1 MRSVQ
6 GPERPIVL
14 MGCLL
19 VAAALRPCARRAGR
33 GPASA
38 APPPPPRKGRRQ
50 VTPPPVRRCPAAA
63 AGDEASRPVG
73 PGRDAWSA
81 PAGVSRPRP
90 VGEGNAEDL
99 AVAQGRQRGRRR
111 RRADRR
117 PRPEPEEAAAE
128 KPEPTLL
135 MKFLGMEESQVKFYG
150 WIENSYT
157 GNMNG
162 RPRNGQNFGVT
173 PNSLSN
179 SWMGNQYYLIFEK
192 PLEQKDEINF
202 GFRSDN
208 LFGNDWAFN
217 HARGYFDTVTRAGGF
232 GGYDPAQFY
241 GEVHLPF
248 LTEGGIDVKAGRFYT
263 ILGYEQV
270 PAISRPVISVPYM
283 FNYGQPFTHL
293 GVLTTTH
300 VTDKLNCYNGTV
312 NGWDRGFD
320 SRYEM
325 GYIGGINYTFNEDK
339 TNLAVS
345 YVWGPNQF
353 PSFIPPGQNIQPTGT
368 PVTPPQFAGV
378 RNTSYSH
385 AYRNMFTTVLTH
397 KWSDKLTEVF
407 ETDQGWEQN
416 VPFVNGNLKRQDVGW
431 YSVGNWF
438 LYSFNDKL
446 TGVLRSEVFWDRS
459 GVRTGTTG
467 GVFYEET
474 LGLIWKPKSWLWWR
488 GEARYDWAQFVSPY
502 NDGTRNSQFTL
513 ATDVIFLF

>member
-1 MRSVQ
+1 MRSVR
-6 GPERPIVL
+6 GPERPLVGIA
-14 MGCLL
+14 CL
-19 VAAALRPCARRAGR
+19 AAILAC
-33 GPASA
+33 ASA
-38 APPPPPRKGRRQ
+38 RAQAPVPPTPPPPRVPE
-50 VTPPPVRRCPAAA
+50 VTPTQPSSPTPAPTPITDPAA
-63 AGDEASRPVG
+63 
-73 PGRDAWSA
+73 PGVTPSA
-81 PAGVSRPRP
+81 PVESSAAP

-99 AVAQGRQRGRRR
+99 ARS
-111 RRADRR
+111 RAASAAGGGA
-117 PRPEPEEAAAE
+117 PPGAEAAEEAAAE

-135 MKFLGMEESQVKFYG
+135 MKWLDLEDSQVKFYG
-150 WIENSYT
+150 WLENSFTY
-157 GNMNG
+157 NANG

-173 PNSLSN
+173 PNSLAN
-179 SWMGNQYYLIFEK
+179 SWMGNQYYFIIEK
-192 PLEQKDEINF
+192 PLEQNDEVNF

-217 HARGYFDTVTRAGGF
+217 HARGYFDTVTKAGGF

-241 GEVHLPF
+241 GEVHLPW
-248 LTEGGIDVKAGRFYT
+248 LTKGGIDVKAGRFYT

-293 GVLTTTH
+293 GVITTTH
-300 VTDKLNCYNGTV
+300 LTDKLNWYNGTI

-320 SRYEM
+320 QRYEM

-345 YVWGPNQF
+345 YLWGPNQF

-368 PVTPPQFAGV
+368 PTTPAQFAGV
-378 RNTSYSH
+378 RNTYYSH

-407 ETDQGWEQN
+407 ETDQGWEQS

-438 LYSFNDKL
+438 LYQFHPKI

-474 LGLIWKPKSWLWWR
+474 LGLIWKPASWLWWR

-502 NDGTRNSQFTL
+502 SDGTRNSQFTL